1 MKLSSLLDVL
11 WASTLTHRVRD
22 NYSDRGGIILVSP
35 PGHLKTTFLSLFS
48 DFAGVLG
55 YSDLTS
61 TSLLES
67 RDAIVSGK
75 VHTLLLYD
83 MQKLYER
90 RADTAANI
98 IGNLRALAG
107 EGFATASFER
117 VSRNV
122 IQQKARALVL
132 GACTH
137 AFYRQHLAEWEETGF
152 SRRFLFSV
160 FRLKDPDVILDR
172 VLKDNPIELIYSQVN
187 IPANLSLD
195 GAITKEDE
203 RLIVRAL
210 GKQQEA
216 IPALLLRRILLV
228 LRWRSKRLRKPDR
241 SREILRDF
249 AQSLSKEGAMLEV
262 Q

>member
-1 MKLSSLLDVL
+1 VKLASLLDVL
-11 WASTLTHRVRD
+11 WAATLTHRVRD

-48 DFAGVLG
+48 DFTGVLG

-61 TSLLES
+61 MSLLES

-90 RADTAANI
+90 RADTASNI

-152 SRRFLFSV
+152 ARRFLFSV
-160 FRLKDPDVILDR
+160 FRLKNPDIVLER
-172 VLKDNPIELIYSQVN
+172 VLKDNPIELIYSRVN
-187 IPANLSLD
+187 IPANLVIE
-195 GAITKEDE
+195 AKITEEDE
-203 RLIVRAL
+203 RLVTSAL

-216 IPALLLRRILLV
+216 IPALLLRRILAV
-228 LRWRSKRLRKPDR
+228 LRWRFQRMKKADR
-241 SREILRDF
+241 SAKIIEDF
-249 AQSLSKEGAMLEV
+249 AQSLSKEGALLEV
-262 Q
+262 K